1 MWRKPNDAKP
11 SEIPKVPT
19 TPPVTPQPTPV
30 ETAPIAET
38 PAPAPAAVPVAPVYA
53 AAPVK
58 TVSAPSSP
66 GGTSIGPGLKIRGEL
81 SGSSDLFIDGEAQ
94 GKITLAD
101 SRVTV
106 GPNGR
111 VQADIEAREIIIEG
125 TVQGN
130 LNARESVR
138 LGPSCKVQGSIVTP
152 RIGIEDGA
160 GLRGK
165 VEMLRPAEASKSPK
179 PSAAI
184 AQAAAAPAFKAVSAA
199 AESEQRSR

>member
-11 SEIPKVPT
+11 SENPKVPT
-19 TPPVTPQPTPV
+19 INPVVPLPAPV
-30 ETAPIAET
+30 ETAPVAET
-38 PAPAPAAVPVAPVYA
+38 PVPAPAAVPVAPVYA

-58 TVSAPSSP
+58 TVVAPTSS
-66 GGTSIGPGLKIRGEL
+66 GGTSIGSGLKIRGEL

-138 LGPSCKVQGSIVTP
+138 LGPCCKVQGSIVTP

-165 VEMLRPAEASKSPK
+165 VEMLRPTETSKSPK
-179 PSAAI
+179 PSAAA